1 MLTRAISRAT
11 LGSLAV
17 AAVATG
23 VAVASTSV
31 TPAVG
36 TYASSAKPLNGSGK
50 GTVLGVVKKGSGRE
64 LKYLYL
70 QCFVNRNNL
79 GAVQA
84 AKAIKVSKSGSFS
97 YNGKAM
103 ILHDGTL
110 AGHGTLKVRG
120 KFVSATKARGT
131 VKYSSKAKLKGCPA
145 SGSSFTVTKK
155 K

>member
-1 MLTRAISRAT
+1 MFTRALSRAT

-36 TYASSAKPLNGSGK
+36 SYASSAKSLNGSGK
-50 GTVLGVVKKGSGRE
+50 GTVLSVGKKGSGRQV
-64 LKYLYL
+64 KYFYL
-70 QCFVNRNNL
+70 QCFANRSSL

-97 YNGKAM
+97 YHGNAM
-103 ILHDGTL
+103 ILKNGTL
-110 AGHGTLKVRG
+110 AGHGTLKVTG

-131 VKYSSKAKLKGCPA
+131 VKYSTKVKLSGCPA